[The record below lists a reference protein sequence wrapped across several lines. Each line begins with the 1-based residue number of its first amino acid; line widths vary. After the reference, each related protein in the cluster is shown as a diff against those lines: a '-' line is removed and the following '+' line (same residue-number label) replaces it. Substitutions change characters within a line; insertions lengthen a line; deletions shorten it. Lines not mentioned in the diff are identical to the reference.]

1 LPDLPRRH
9 AHAAA
14 ASSATAGPARSFRR
28 RNRIESLTL
37 SDATQTEPAQP
48 PVEQKRKRRRSF
60 QPGLWTRLVPV
71 GVVSIYLIL
80 FIAFNTRMTK
90 VDFVFSSTRVSTIFL
105 ILLPLGIGI
114 VLGVLLSQLY
124 RHSKRRR

>member
-1 LPDLPRRH
+1 M
-9 AHAAA
+9 
-14 ASSATAGPARSFRR
+14 S
-28 RNRIESLTL
+28 E
-37 SDATQTEPAQP
+37 ATQTEPAQP
-48 PVEQKRKRRRSF
+48 PAEQKRKQRKSF
-60 QPGLWTRLVPV
+60 QPGLWTRLVPI
-71 GVVSIYLIL
+71 GVVSVYLIL
-80 FIAFNTRMTK
+80 FVAFNTRMAK

>member
-1 LPDLPRRH
+1 V
-9 AHAAA
+9 
-14 ASSATAGPARSFRR
+14 SEAGS
-28 RNRIESLTL
+28 
-37 SDATQTEPAQP
+37 TEPAPQP
-48 PVEQKRKRRRSF
+48 PAEQKRKPRRSF

-71 GVVSIYLIL
+71 GVVGVYLIL
-80 FIAFNTRMTK
+80 FIAFNTRMAK
-90 VDFVFSSTRVSTIFL
+90 VDFVATSTRVSTIFL

>member
-1 LPDLPRRH
+1 M
-9 AHAAA
+9 
-14 ASSATAGPARSFRR
+14 
-28 RNRIESLTL
+28 
-37 SDATQTEPAQP
+37 SDAESTPPAAP
-48 PVEQKRKRRRSF
+48 APAEQKQKRRRTF
-60 QPGLWTRLVPV
+60 QPGLWTRLLPIA
-71 GVVSIYLIL
+71 VVSVYLIL
-80 FIAFNTRMTK
+80 FIAFNTRMAK

>member
-1 LPDLPRRH
+1 MSDTESTPP
-9 AHAAA
+9 AAPAPA
-14 ASSATAGPARSFRR
+14 A
-28 RNRIESLTL
+28 
-37 SDATQTEPAQP
+37 
-48 PVEQKRKRRRSF
+48 QKQKRRRTF
-60 QPGLWTRLVPV
+60 QPGLWTRLLPIA
-71 GVVSIYLIL
+71 VVSVYLIL
-80 FIAFNTRMTK
+80 FIAFNTRMAK

>member
-1 LPDLPRRH
+1 VSD
-9 AHAAA
+9 
-14 ASSATAGPARSFRR
+14 TA
-28 RNRIESLTL
+28 
-37 SDATQTEPAQP
+37 QTEPGQP
-48 PVEQKRKRRRSF
+48 PAEQKQKRRRTF
-60 QPGLWTRLVPV
+60 QPGLWTRLVPI
-71 GVVSIYLIL
+71 GLVSVYLIL

-90 VDFVFSSTRVSTIFL
+90 VDFVFSATRVSTIFL